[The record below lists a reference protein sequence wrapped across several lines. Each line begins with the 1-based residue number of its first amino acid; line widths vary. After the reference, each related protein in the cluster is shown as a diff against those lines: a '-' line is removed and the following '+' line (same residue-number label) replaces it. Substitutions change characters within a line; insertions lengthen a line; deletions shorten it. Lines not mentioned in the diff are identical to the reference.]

1 MVGSFFLLLVVEGGA
16 DGGAELGVFGDVETD
31 FVEFLEHG
39 VDVLALGQE
48 GEVADEDKV
57 LDAGIERRED
67 GGRADGLQHHD
78 DDAEGKV
85 FLGGVVLGFG
95 EQRGCGIHGQ
105 SGQRMGGDVANEE
118 IDVVDVALH
127 GQTLNLLGVAGV
139 EHDAA
144 EALQR
149 AAANADTADVV
160 DVVAAALD
168 KAGAGAHGD
177 DDGFGQ
183 SALEACS

>member
-16 DGGAELGVFGDVETD
+16 DGGAELGVFRDVETD

-85 FLGGVVLGFG
+85 LLGGVVLGLG
-95 EQRGCGIHGQ
+95 E
-105 SGQRMGGDVANEE
+105 
-118 IDVVDVALH
+118 
-127 GQTLNLLGVAGV
+127 
-139 EHDAA
+139 
-144 EALQR
+144 
-149 AAANADTADVV
+149 
-160 DVVAAALD
+160 
-168 KAGAGAHGD
+168 
-177 DDGFGQ
+177 
-183 SALEACS
+183 